1 MYGDHAGRVGGGRG
15 IGVSRDKAA
24 DAAGVAGSVK
34 RGAGRGTVAGQADD
48 DGRVASLEG
57 AWEVEAGAT
66 GASGAGRGAG
76 RGGATS

>member
-15 IGVSRDKAA
+15 IGVSQGKAA

-34 RGAGRGTVAGQADD
+34 RGAGRGTVDGQAD

-57 AWEVEAGAT
+57 AWEVEPGAT
-66 GASGAGRGAG
+66 GASSAGQGAG
-76 RGGATS
+76 RGGATP